1 MTRTR
6 PSVREGRLG
15 DVHYSPLRRRLGFW
29 LFIAIAGFY
38 LLSEHRAHLMLG
50 APYLPFLILA
60 VCPLIHLFGHRGHGG
75 HGGEPQQR
83 SPGDSASPPTA
94 EGEQAAGHESVAGH
108 RHEGGI
114 P

>member
-1 MTRTR
+1 
-6 PSVREGRLG
+6 
-15 DVHYSPLRRRLGFW
+15 VHYFSLQRRLGFW

-50 APYLPFLILA
+50 APYLPFLILILA

-83 SPGDSASPPTA
+83 SPGDNASPPTA
-94 EGEQAAGHESVAGH
+94 DGEQAAGREPAAGH